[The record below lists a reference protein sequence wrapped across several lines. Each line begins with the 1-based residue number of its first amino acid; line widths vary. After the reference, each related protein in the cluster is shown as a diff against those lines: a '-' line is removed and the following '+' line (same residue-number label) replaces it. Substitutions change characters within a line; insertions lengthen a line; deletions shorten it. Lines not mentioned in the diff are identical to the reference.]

1 MPLSEREQRLLD
13 QIERTLSVEDPKLAS
28 VLRGA
33 HRYRSSRL
41 RVIRGVA
48 IFASGLVLLV
58 LGVGI
63 TSLSSTTGFLWLSAT
78 GFLLMLRGAVLA
90 VAVVGPSGTVGPTPP
105 GTSHR
110 RWFGGRPDK
119 RLRRR
124 FEQG

>member
-1 MPLSEREQRLLD
+1 VPLSEREQRLLD

-33 HRYRSSRL
+33 HRHRSSRL

-63 TSLSSTTGFLWLSAT
+63 TSLSSTTGFLWLSAI
-78 GFLLMLRGAVLA
+78 GFLLMLGGAVLA
-90 VAVVGPSGTVGPTPP
+90 VVSIGPSRTSGPTRP

-110 RWFGGRPDK
+110 HWFGGRPEK
-119 RLRRR
+119 RLRRP